1 MTKDDFYVGRSVY
14 VLQVLNC
21 RRKPLEERITEV
33 KVKTVGRK
41 YIVVDFW
48 GEMKFDISDNFRQ
61 VTQYSPNYRLY
72 LTKEDIYQ
80 EQRRCNDINLVEKYV
95 NQIFYIDRD
104 EMDDLEENEYYF
116 DDLIGLKIIDG
127 NNNEYGEVVDV
138 LDLPSSAVIEIKLK
152 NDKKIMIPFV
162 GVYINDV
169 TKEYI
174 LIERIEEFL

>member
-1 MTKDDFYVGRSVY
+1 M
-14 VLQVLNC
+14 
-21 RRKPLEERITEV
+21 
-33 KVKTVGRK
+33 
-41 YIVVDFW
+41 
-48 GEMKFDISDNFRQ
+48 
-61 VTQYSPNYRLY
+61 VTINELY
-72 LTKEDIYQ
+72 
-80 EQRRCNDINLVEKYV
+80 DINLVEKYV
-95 NQIFYIDRD
+95 NQIFFIDRD

-127 NNNEYGEVVDV
+127 NNKEYGEVVDV

-152 NDKKIMIPFV
+152 DGKKIMIPFV

>member
-1 MTKDDFYVGRSVY
+1 MSKYLETGKIVGVFG
-14 VLQVLNC
+14 LKGEL
-21 RRKPLEERITEV
+21 
-33 KVKTVGRK
+33 KV
-41 YIVVDFW
+41 
-48 GEMKFDISDNFRQ
+48 ISDSTTNRFFKG
-61 VTQYSPNYRLY
+61 SELY
-72 LTKEDIYQ
+72 LGRNIKNLTKVTITSARVHKGMYMVTINELY
-80 EQRRCNDINLVEKYV
+80 DINLVEKYV

>member
-1 MTKDDFYVGRSVY
+1 MSKYLETGKIVGVFG
-14 VLQVLNC
+14 LKGEL
-21 RRKPLEERITEV
+21 
-33 KVKTVGRK
+33 KV
-41 YIVVDFW
+41 
-48 GEMKFDISDNFRQ
+48 ISDSTTNRFFKG
-61 VTQYSPNYRLY
+61 SELY
-72 LTKEDIYQ
+72 LGRNIKNLTKVTISSARIHKGMYMVTINELY
-80 EQRRCNDINLVEKYV
+80 DINLVEKYV
-95 NQIFYIDRD
+95 NQIFYIDRE

>member
-1 MTKDDFYVGRSVY
+1 MSKYLETGKIVGVFG
-14 VLQVLNC
+14 LKGEL
-21 RRKPLEERITEV
+21 
-33 KVKTVGRK
+33 KV
-41 YIVVDFW
+41 
-48 GEMKFDISDNFRQ
+48 ISDSTTNRFFKG
-61 VTQYSPNYRLY
+61 SELY
-72 LTKEDIYQ
+72 LGRNIKNLTKVTISSARIHKGMYMVTINELY
-80 EQRRCNDINLVEKYV
+80 DINLVEKYV

-104 EMDDLEENEYYF
+104 KMDDLEENEYYF

>member
-1 MTKDDFYVGRSVY
+1 MSKYLETGKIVGVFG
-14 VLQVLNC
+14 LKGEL
-21 RRKPLEERITEV
+21 
-33 KVKTVGRK
+33 KV
-41 YIVVDFW
+41 
-48 GEMKFDISDNFRQ
+48 ISDSTTNRFFKG
-61 VTQYSPNYRLY
+61 SELY
-72 LTKEDIYQ
+72 LGRNIKNLTKVTISSARIHKGMYMVTINELY
-80 EQRRCNDINLVEKYV
+80 DINLVEKYV

-152 NDKKIMIPFV
+152 DGKKIMIPFV

>member
-1 MTKDDFYVGRSVY
+1 MSKYLETGKIVGVFG
-14 VLQVLNC
+14 LKGEL
-21 RRKPLEERITEV
+21 
-33 KVKTVGRK
+33 KV
-41 YIVVDFW
+41 
-48 GEMKFDISDNFRQ
+48 ISDSTTNRFFKG
-61 VTQYSPNYRLY
+61 SELY
-72 LTKEDIYQ
+72 LGRNIKNLTKVTITSARVHKGMYMVTINELY
-80 EQRRCNDINLVEKYV
+80 DINLVEKYV

-174 LIERIEEFL
+174 LIEIIEEFL

>member
-1 MTKDDFYVGRSVY
+1 MSKYLETGKIVGVFG
-14 VLQVLNC
+14 LKGEL
-21 RRKPLEERITEV
+21 
-33 KVKTVGRK
+33 KV
-41 YIVVDFW
+41 
-48 GEMKFDISDNFRQ
+48 ISDSTTNRFFKG
-61 VTQYSPNYRLY
+61 SELY
-72 LTKEDIYQ
+72 LGRNIKNLTKVTISSARIHKGMYMVTINELY
-80 EQRRCNDINLVEKYV
+80 DINLVEKYV

>member
-1 MTKDDFYVGRSVY
+1 MSKYLETGKIVGVFG
-14 VLQVLNC
+14 LKGEL
-21 RRKPLEERITEV
+21 
-33 KVKTVGRK
+33 KV
-41 YIVVDFW
+41 
-48 GEMKFDISDNFRQ
+48 ISDSTTNRFFKG
-61 VTQYSPNYRLY
+61 SELY
-72 LTKEDIYQ
+72 LGRNIKNLTKVTISSARIHKGMYMVTINELY
-80 EQRRCNDINLVEKYV
+80 DINLVEKYV

-174 LIERIEEFL
+174 LIKRIEEFL

>member
-1 MTKDDFYVGRSVY
+1 MSKYLETGKIVGVFG
-14 VLQVLNC
+14 LKGEL
-21 RRKPLEERITEV
+21 
-33 KVKTVGRK
+33 KV
-41 YIVVDFW
+41 
-48 GEMKFDISDNFRQ
+48 ISDSTTNRFFKG
-61 VTQYSPNYRLY
+61 SELY
-72 LTKEDIYQ
+72 LGRNIKNLTKVTISSARIHKGMYMVTINELY
-80 EQRRCNDINLVEKYV
+80 DINLVEKYV

-127 NNNEYGEVVDV
+127 NNNEYGEVIDV

-152 NDKKIMIPFV
+152 DGKKIMIPFV

>member
-1 MTKDDFYVGRSVY
+1 MSKYLETGKIVGVFG
-14 VLQVLNC
+14 LKGEL
-21 RRKPLEERITEV
+21 
-33 KVKTVGRK
+33 KV
-41 YIVVDFW
+41 
-48 GEMKFDISDNFRQ
+48 ISDSTTNRFFKG
-61 VTQYSPNYRLY
+61 SELY
-72 LTKEDIYQ
+72 LGRNIKNLTKVTITSARVHKGIYMVTIN
-80 EQRRCNDINLVEKYV
+80 ELYDINLVEKYV
-95 NQIFYIDRD
+95 NQIFYIDRE

>member
-1 MTKDDFYVGRSVY
+1 MSKYLETGKIVGVFG
-14 VLQVLNC
+14 LKGEL
-21 RRKPLEERITEV
+21 
-33 KVKTVGRK
+33 KV
-41 YIVVDFW
+41 
-48 GEMKFDISDNFRQ
+48 ISDSTTNRFFKG
-61 VTQYSPNYRLY
+61 SELY
-72 LTKEDIYQ
+72 LGRNIKNLTKVTISSARIHKGMYMVTINELY
-80 EQRRCNDINLVEKYV
+80 DINLVEKYV

-152 NDKKIMIPFV
+152 GGKKIMIPFV

>member
-1 MTKDDFYVGRSVY
+1 MSKYLETGKIVGVFG
-14 VLQVLNC
+14 LKGEL
-21 RRKPLEERITEV
+21 
-33 KVKTVGRK
+33 KV
-41 YIVVDFW
+41 
-48 GEMKFDISDNFRQ
+48 ISDSTTNRFFKG
-61 VTQYSPNYRLY
+61 SELY
-72 LTKEDIYQ
+72 LGRNIKNLTKVTITSARVHKGMYMVTINELY
-80 EQRRCNDINLVEKYV
+80 DINLVEKYV
-95 NQIFYIDRD
+95 NQIFYIDRE

>member
-1 MTKDDFYVGRSVY
+1 MSKYLETGKIVGVFG
-14 VLQVLNC
+14 LKGEL
-21 RRKPLEERITEV
+21 
-33 KVKTVGRK
+33 KV
-41 YIVVDFW
+41 
-48 GEMKFDISDNFRQ
+48 ISDSTTNRFFKG
-61 VTQYSPNYRLY
+61 SELY
-72 LTKEDIYQ
+72 LGRNIKNLTKVTISSARIHKGMYMVTINELY
-80 EQRRCNDINLVEKYV
+80 DINLVEKYV

-127 NNNEYGEVVDV
+127 NNNEYGVVVDV

>member
-1 MTKDDFYVGRSVY
+1 MSKYLETGKIVGVFG
-14 VLQVLNC
+14 LKGEL
-21 RRKPLEERITEV
+21 
-33 KVKTVGRK
+33 KV
-41 YIVVDFW
+41 
-48 GEMKFDISDNFRQ
+48 ISDSTTNRFFKG
-61 VTQYSPNYRLY
+61 SELY
-72 LTKEDIYQ
+72 LGRNIKSLTKVTITSARVHKGMYMVTINELY
-80 EQRRCNDINLVEKYV
+80 DINLVEKYV
-95 NQIFYIDRD
+95 NQIFYIDRE

>member
-1 MTKDDFYVGRSVY
+1 MSKYLETGKIVGVFG
-14 VLQVLNC
+14 LKGEL
-21 RRKPLEERITEV
+21 
-33 KVKTVGRK
+33 KV
-41 YIVVDFW
+41 
-48 GEMKFDISDNFRQ
+48 ISDSTTNRFFKG
-61 VTQYSPNYRLY
+61 SELY
-72 LTKEDIYQ
+72 LGRNIKNLTKVTISSARIHKGMYMVTINELY
-80 EQRRCNDINLVEKYV
+80 DINLVEKYV
-95 NQIFYIDRD
+95 NQTFYIDRD

-127 NNNEYGEVVDV
+127 NKNEYGEVVDV